1 MLRSRISYEGTGR
14 SLSLKLVQQLRQQA
28 SNARPASGSGKR
40 EASDS
45 AGVRKQSAADTG
57 AGAGGGGEGLVGAS
71 ASAGGRRLLYELR
84 LEESIRYSPGDAVE
98 LWLNELLLLDCCD
111 IAEAARALTPVANA
125 GAAAGA
131 LGALGVARAGCPP
144 LERCRLYYVNRDT
157 LFSFHRLSELFLKQI
172 FAIYVSSHYK
182 VRSHLVH
189 SLPN

>member
-1 MLRSRISYEGTGR
+1 M
-14 SLSLKLVQQLRQQA
+14 QQLRQQA
-28 SNARPASGSGKR
+28 NKARPASGSGSGKK
-40 EASDS
+40 ETSDS
-45 AGVRKQSAADTG
+45 AGRKQSAADTS
-57 AGAGGGGEGLVGAS
+57 AGGGGEGLVGAS
-71 ASAGGRRLLYELR
+71 ASAGGSRLLYELR

-125 GAAAGA
+125 GAAAAGA

-182 VRSHLVH
+182 VRVRSHLLH
-189 SLPN
+189 SLPML